1 MLFVIIFIATFC
13 SGFLFTWW
21 AAAIIAFVAT
31 FYAGRT
37 ATQSFWSGFLA
48 VASVWGIH
56 ALLKSVPNDHILADR
71 VAKMVHLPGWIWLLI
86 ITMLIGGILGGMS
99 ALSGLFVKRAFTHV

>member
-1 MLFVIIFIATFC
+1 MLFVIIFIVTFA

-37 ATQSFWSGFLA
+37 PGQSFWSGFSA
-48 VASVWGIH
+48 VALVWGIH
-56 ALLKSVPNDHILADR
+56 ALLKSVPNDHILASR
-71 VAKMVHLPGWIWLLI
+71 VATMVHLPNWIYLLI
-86 ITMLIGGILGGMS
+86 VTMIIGGLLGGMS
-99 ALSGLFVKRAFTHV
+99 ALSGLLVKRAFTEV